1 MNRQRRALLLIGSP
15 RGLKSTS
22 EIIGSYLVNRLQ
34 QKSVEAEKVWI
45 YPLMKSDKGQE
56 NLLSSV
62 DRADIIAFI
71 FPLYWDSQPSLVI
84 KTMELVALHRKSIEN
99 PKKHQFIA
107 ISNSGF
113 PEVHHNDTVLAI
125 CRRFAKET
133 GMEWIG
139 GIGISGGEALGLM
152 SEALGNKPLQKLGFM
167 SRNDRKC
174 LDFIVE
180 ALTTEETVPQ
190 QIIDKRIKR
199 PLPNWTYGLLGT
211 IFLRREAKKN
221 KVWKRIYD
229 RPYQ

>member
-1 MNRQRRALLLIGSP
+1 MNRQKRALLLIGSP

-22 EIIGSYLVNRLQ
+22 QLIGNYLLDKLQ
-34 QKSVEAEKVWI
+34 QEGVEAEKVWI
-45 YPLMKSDKGQE
+45 YPLMKSNQGKE

-62 DRADIIAFI
+62 NRSDIVVFI
-71 FPLYWDSQPSLVI
+71 FPLHWDSQPSLVI
-84 KTMELVALHRKSIEN
+84 EMMELIALHRKSIEN
-99 PKKHQFIA
+99 PKKHQLIA

-113 PEVHHNDTVLAI
+113 PEAHHNDTVLAI

-133 GMEWIG
+133 GMEWVG

-167 SRNDRKC
+167 SRNDRKS

-190 QIIDKRIKR
+190 KIIDKRIKR
-199 PLPNWTYGLLGT
+199 PVPNWMYILLGT
-211 IFLRREAKKN
+211 ISVRREAKKN
-221 KVWKRIYD
+221 KLLERIYD

>member
-1 MNRQRRALLLIGSP
+1 MNRQKRALLLIGSP

-22 EIIGSYLVNRLQ
+22 EIIGSYLLNKLQ
-34 QKSVEAEKVWI
+34 QKGVEAEKVWI

-62 DRADIIAFI
+62 NRSDIIVFI

-84 KTMELVALHRKSIEN
+84 KTMELIALYRKSIEN
-99 PKKHQFIA
+99 PKKHQLIG

-113 PEVHHNDTVLAI
+113 PETHHNDTVLAI

-139 GIGISGGEALGLM
+139 GMGISGGEALGFM
-152 SEALGNKPLQKLGFM
+152 SEALGNKPLEKLGFM
-167 SRNDRKC
+167 SRNDRKS

-199 PLPNWTYGLLGT
+199 PVPNWMYVLLGT
-211 IFLRREAKKN
+211 IFIRREAKKN
-221 KVWKRIYD
+221 KVLGKIYN